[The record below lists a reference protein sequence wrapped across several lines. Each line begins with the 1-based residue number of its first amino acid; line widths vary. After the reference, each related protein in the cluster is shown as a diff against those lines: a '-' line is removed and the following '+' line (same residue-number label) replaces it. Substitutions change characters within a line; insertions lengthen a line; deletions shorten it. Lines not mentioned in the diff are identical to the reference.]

1 MTRSG
6 LVVAALATVLTVAAI
21 PVLAQEEEIVPP
33 PSRDVTPPG
42 VTPAP
47 VGPGP
52 LVREPVDV
60 TLAPVP
66 VALPPMIKPI
76 RPPAPLGPG
85 WHRFFLPETTDAA
98 TFVVR
103 NLTIRIAGVLPLP
116 REATCY
122 RGADESW
129 PCGDVAL
136 DKFRHF
142 LLGRPVYC
150 FLGADKSNSL
160 EAPCRVGRTDLG
172 TWLLVE
178 GWAKAASS
186 ASRKYRRAADDA
198 RCAGRGL
205 WHGVDERPECM
216 TLPDSAE

>member
-1 MTRSG
+1 
-6 LVVAALATVLTVAAI
+6 
-21 PVLAQEEEIVPP
+21 
-33 PSRDVTPPG
+33 
-42 VTPAP
+42 
-47 VGPGP
+47 
-52 LVREPVDV
+52 
-60 TLAPVP
+60 
-66 VALPPMIKPI
+66 MIKAI
-76 RPPAPLGPG
+76 RPPTPLGPG

-103 NLTIRIAGVLPLP
+103 DLTIRIAGVLPLP
-116 REATCY
+116 REATCNK
-122 RGADESW
+122 ADDESW

-150 FLGADKSNSL
+150 FLSADQSHSL

-178 GWAKAASS
+178 GWAKAAPS
-186 ASRKYRRAADDA
+186 ASRKYRQAADDA

-205 WHGVDERPECM
+205 WHGIDERPECM
-216 TLPDSAE
+216 ALQDSAE